1 MIFTLAYFYT
11 FFSEEY
17 IKKAQTKTISSI
29 AVIKEQRGIYSFK
42 GWIPYIGNVSIRD
55 NRLRVGEIIVFKGRI
70 NHPFHR
76 VALHNL
82 QYRSLSLP
90 LGFPFILREKISRF
104 IEKYVSGEEGN
115 FVQAIFLGKR
125 HLISKKTFDAFKYT
139 GAAHILSISGLHT
152 GIMFFIIFLFLR
164 AIRIKFNKALIISGI
179 IVSLF
184 GLISGLRVPIQRALL
199 LIWLFVIGETTERIG
214 DSINIVSFSALL
226 ILILNP
232 LNLYDTGFQLSFTS
246 VYGIILFW
254 GNIHRLIFRWGRS
267 RILNEW
273 VTYPFSVS
281 LSAQIA
287 TIPIVIL
294 KFHYIAVLAT
304 LSNLVLIPLTGF
316 LLSSI
321 LLMLFLFPFAS
332 ILSYVVWWISHI
344 IIKTAGAFASF
355 SLSAV
360 FPQSFPLWGFFIY
373 YPLIF
378 LLLKI
383 LPERYLKSS

>member
-1 MIFTLAYFYT
+1 LIFTLSYFYT

-17 IKKAQTKTISSI
+17 IKNAQSKTISSI
-29 AVIKEQRGIYSFK
+29 AVIKEQRGINNFE
-42 GWIPYIGNVSIRD
+42 GWVPYIGNVSIKN
-55 NRLRVGEIIVFKGRI
+55 NRLRVGETIVFKGKISHTLYR
-70 NHPFHR
+70 FTLR
-76 VALHNL
+76 NL
-82 QYRSLSLP
+82 QYRNLSLP
-90 LGFPFILREKISRF
+90 LGFPFILREKISIF
-104 IEKYVSGEEGN
+104 IKKYVPGEEGN

-152 GIMFFIIFLFLR
+152 GIMFFNTAHHLR
-164 AIRIKFNKALIISGI
+164 AIRLKFNKALIISGI

-199 LIWLFVIGETTERIG
+199 FIWLFVIGETTERIG

-246 VYGIILFW
+246 VYGIILLW
-254 GNIHRLIFRWGRS
+254 KNIHRLIFRWGRN
-267 RILNEW
+267 RVLNEW
-273 VTYPFSVS
+273 VTYPFSIS
-281 LSAQIA
+281 LSAQIF

-316 LLSSI
+316 LLLSI
-321 LLMLFLFPFAS
+321 LLMLLLFPFAS
-332 ILSYVVWWISHI
+332 IFSYVVWWISHI

-360 FPQSFPLWGFFIY
+360 FPHSFPLWGFFIY

-378 LLLKI
+378 FLLKI
-383 LPERYLKSS
+383 LPDRYLKSS